1 MNDEIWITKDGRKI
15 KVADMTEKHAKNV
28 LRMILR
34 QRREKQLEEE
44 NNIDECGGFEF
55 WKR

>member
-1 MNDEIWITKDGRKI
+1 MKDEIWITKDDHKI
-15 KVADMTEKHAKNV
+15 KVADMTEKHVKNV

-55 WKR
+55 WKQ